1 MSIELNNRVKQLE
14 RQLAEVNRQ
23 IAELQQAKTPQC
35 QQPEIKRPVGRPR
48 KNDQI
53 PCTSD

>member
-23 IAELQQAKTPQC
+23 IAELQAKQPQQC
-35 QQPEIKRPVGRPR
+35 QPEIKRPVGRPR